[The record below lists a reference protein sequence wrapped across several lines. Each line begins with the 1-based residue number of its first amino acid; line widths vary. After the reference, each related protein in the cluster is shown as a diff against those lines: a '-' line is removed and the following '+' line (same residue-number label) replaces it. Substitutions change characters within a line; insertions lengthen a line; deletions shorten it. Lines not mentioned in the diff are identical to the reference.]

1 MKILLFNFSG
11 FWGFGESDKK
21 LKQMVQE
28 AKDDQL
34 ISEFEEE
41 AEDEQIEPVDDE

>member
-1 MKILLFNFSG
+1 MHKSYSDILRSML
-11 FWGFGESDKK
+11 ESDKK

-41 AEDEQIEPVDDE
+41 AEDEQIEQVDDE